1 MARFRKLSGAE
12 IEELRKRRAP
22 TLNLDEY
29 LDYLGTLTPGDWG
42 AVTLEQGESQ
52 RAIKRRL
59 TMAGKQ
65 KGISIRYR
73 KGEEGKIVFE
83 VK

>member
-1 MARFRKLSGAE
+1 MARFEKLSEVA

-22 TLNLDEY
+22 TLNLQEY
-29 LDYLGTLTPGDWG
+29 VAYLSTLSSGDWG
-42 AVTLEQGESQ
+42 AVTLEEGESQ

-59 TMAGKQ
+59 TIASRQQGLE
-65 KGISIRYR
+65 IRYKR
-73 KGEEGKIVFE
+73 GEEGKIVFE